1 VHLDDPVAHRAPRQ
15 DTLVIDRTTTR
26 TTSTSRRGAL
36 AARGAAALG
45 AAALLAL
52 AAPLTASAHVRVDP
66 GQADPGSYATL
77 TFKVPNESAT
87 AGTVQLVVDL
97 PTDTPF
103 TSVSYE
109 PLPGWTTE
117 VTTSTLPSP
126 VEVGDA
132 TVTEAPTSV
141 TWTADP
147 GVQVAPGQ
155 FERFVISAGAV
166 PDTGSV
172 LLPAHQHYSD
182 GTVVDWAD
190 ETPASGEEPEHP
202 APVLYVNDAPPA
214 DEHGT
219 SHDSGADTASDEAAV
234 TTTSSSDDSGTV
246 ALALGIGG
254 LALGAVALVL
264 SVVALTRR
272 PRTSAEGTVTGR

>member
-1 VHLDDPVAHRAPRQ
+1 V
-15 DTLVIDRTTTR
+15 T
-26 TTSTSRRGAL
+26 TTSTTSARPSADTAARRRGAV

-52 AAPLTASAHVRVDP
+52 AAPLAASAHVRVDP
-66 GQADPGSYATL
+66 GQADAGSYATL

-109 PLPGWTTE
+109 PIPGWTTE
-117 VTTSTLPSP
+117 VATTTLPSP
-126 VEVGDA
+126 VEVAGA
-132 TVTEAPTSV
+132 TITEAPTSV

-147 GVQVAPGQ
+147 GTQVAPGQ

-182 GTVVDWAD
+182 GTVVDWSE

-214 DEHGT
+214 DSHGG
-219 SHDSGADTASDEAAV
+219 SHDGSADAAAV
-234 TTTSSSDDSGTV
+234 STSSDDDATGTV
-246 ALALGIGG
+246 GLALGIGG

-272 PRTSAEGTVTGR
+272 PRATTSATGSQR